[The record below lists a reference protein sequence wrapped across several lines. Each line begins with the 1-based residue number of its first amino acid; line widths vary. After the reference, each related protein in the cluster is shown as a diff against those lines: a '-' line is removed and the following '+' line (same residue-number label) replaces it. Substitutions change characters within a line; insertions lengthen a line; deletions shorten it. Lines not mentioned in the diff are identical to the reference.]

1 MEEKQYL
8 LKTKLIKKIKDVVDE
23 VFQDENS
30 YEEEDAF
37 RNFTNSEKNYI
48 DENVECSPN
57 GRYYHLSSSLLIF
70 Y

>member
-8 LKTKLIKKIKDVVDE
+8 LKTKLIKRIKDVVDE

-37 RNFTNSEKNYI
+37 RNFINSEKNYI

-57 GRYYHLSSSLLIF
+57 GR
-70 Y
+70 

>member
-8 LKTKLIKKIKDVVDE
+8 LKTKLIKRIKDVVDE

-37 RNFTNSEKNYI
+37 RNFINSEKNYI
-48 DENVECSPN
+48 DENLECSTN
-57 GRYYHLSSSLLIF
+57 RR
-70 Y
+70 